1 MKSEVFDY
9 IVVGAGSAGC
19 IVARRLAEEGGASVL
34 LLEAGPRDN
43 HWTIDMPGGLRN
55 HYRPESEYNWHFSTV
70 PQPHLSGRSLY
81 QPRGKVLGGSS
92 SINGMVYL
100 RGNALD
106 YERWV
111 SEGAAGWSYAEV
123 LPYFKRLERF
133 EPGADLY
140 RGGEGP
146 IAARRQ
152 EILGPLETSFL
163 EAGRQAGFPSTS
175 DVNGAQQE
183 GFCRFD
189 MNVGRG
195 VRSSTARAY
204 LHRSPPAPSLMIRTR
219 ALGVHIIVEGRRAV
233 GFRYRHRAET
243 VEARVERE
251 VILCAGA
258 IGSPHLLMLSGIGP
272 ADHLKAHGIE
282 VRADLPGVGGNLQD
296 HLEIHV
302 QHRCT
307 QPVALNGHLRLH
319 SMAAAGIEWFLFK
332 SGVAARNQANVGAFL
347 RSDDEAA
354 HPDVQFHFFPVYFD
368 GWEPTPGVHGYR
380 LGSGTMRPTS
390 RGRLTLTSTDPA
402 AAPAIDPNF
411 LATEEDLRGLRAA
424 FALARETLAQPAFAP
439 FDAGES
445 DPGRDVRA
453 PDEVDDYIRR
463 ACGSA
468 YHPCGTCRMGA
479 EDNPDAVVDPQGQ
492 VYGIE
497 GLRVIDA
504 SIVPSLISSNMNL
517 PTMMI
522 GEKLSDAVLG
532 RPPLPPLDAAYNN
545 AAERQVRD

>member
-1 MKSEVFDY
+1 MNVEVFDY

-19 IVARRLAEEGGASVL
+19 IVARRLAEDGGASVL

-43 HWTIDMPGGLRN
+43 HWTIQMPGGLRN

-70 PQPHLSGRSLY
+70 PQPHLAGRSLY

-111 SEGAAGWSYAEV
+111 REGAAGWSYAEV
-123 LPYFKRLERF
+123 LPYFKRLECF
-133 EPGADLY
+133 EPGADNY

-146 IAARRQ
+146 MAARRQ
-152 EILGPLETSFL
+152 EDLGPLEMTFL
-163 EAGRQAGFPSTS
+163 EAGKQAGFPATD

-195 VRSSTARAY
+195 IRSSAARAY
-204 LHRSPPAPSLMIRTR
+204 IHRSPPAPSLTVRTR
-219 ALGVHIIVEGRRAV
+219 ALGLRVVLEGRRAV
-233 GFRYRHRAET
+233 GFAYRDRSGSVEVRA
-243 VEARVERE
+243 ERE

-272 ADHLKAHGIE
+272 ADHLRAHGIE

-307 QPVALNGHLRLH
+307 QPVALNGYLRLH
-319 SMAAAGIEWFLFK
+319 TMAAVGIEWFLFK
-332 SGVAARNQANVGAFL
+332 TGVAARNQANVGAFL
-347 RSDDEAA
+347 RSDDTAA

-380 LGSGTMRPTS
+380 LGSGTMRPRS
-390 RGRLTLTSTDPA
+390 RGRLTIISSDPA

-411 LATEEDLRGLRAA
+411 LAAEEDLRGLRAA
-424 FALARETLAQPAFAP
+424 FALARETLAQRAFAS
-439 FDAGES
+439 FDAGET
-445 DPGRDVRA
+445 DPGPKIRTRDEI
-453 PDEVDDYIRR
+453 DSYIRR

-468 YHPCGTCRMGA
+468 YHPCGTCKMGA
-479 EDNPDAVVDPQGQ
+479 ENDEGAVVDPQGR
-492 VYGIE
+492 VRGVE
-497 GLRVIDA
+497 GLRVVDA
-504 SIVPSLISSNMNL
+504 SIVPSLVSSNMNL

-522 GEKLSDAVLG
+522 GEKLSDVVLG
-532 RPPLPPLDAAYNN
+532 QAPLPPLEARYHN
-545 AAERQVRD
+545 ATERQART